1 MKNSKF
7 DSSKSD
13 AQATPVDP
21 LPVDKFD
28 FSRYR
33 DYEAGLLER
42 CNNFWKSDSG
52 VLVYRRFRVAEVF
65 SYGCSDMKQ
74 SLEWQLGGLSKSM
87 DYKADIPNFIE
98 PWYGIG
104 TIASVFGI
112 EYQWEPGQAPA
123 FRPPFQSVEEAL
135 KQEFIPVEET
145 NIGQHTLKMIEYFMD
160 QTKGQLPVSPT
171 DTQASLNA
179 ASFLVETN
187 NFFMEFMMKPE
198 ALKDLLG
205 KLTDLTIDFTKKQ
218 MEILGDALA
227 LPGHGFASSRN
238 WEGLGVSTDVI
249 SMISPE
255 DYETFEVPC
264 IKRIGDAFGGAVFHS
279 CGQWA
284 DKISGVK
291 AIPNLVMIDAAFSEE
306 TDPDPN
312 PCELF
317 RDAFAGTGVIVN
329 ARIVGD
335 SDVVAEKV
343 RKLWKPGM
351 KLIVVTYCETPEE
364 QAKAY
369 DKIHEI
375 CVD

>member
-21 LPVDKFD
+21 ISVDKFD
-28 FSRYR
+28 FSKYR
-33 DYEAGLLER
+33 DYEAGLLEQ
-42 CNNFWKSDSG
+42 CNNFWKSNSG

-65 SYGCSDMKQ
+65 SYGCRDMKQ

-104 TIASVFGI
+104 TIASAFGI
-112 EYQWEPGQAPA
+112 DYQWEPGQAPA
-123 FRPPFQSVEEAL
+123 FRPPFQSVDEAL
-135 KQEFIPVEET
+135 EKELIPVEET
-145 NIGQHTLKMIEYFMD
+145 AIGQYTLRMIEYFMD
-160 QTKGQLPVSPT
+160 RTQGKLPVSPT
-171 DTQASLNA
+171 DTQASINA
-179 ASFLVETN
+179 ASFLVDTN
-187 NFFMEFMMKPE
+187 NFFMEFMMNPE
-198 ALKDLLG
+198 GLKRLLD
-205 KLTDLTIDFTKKQ
+205 KLTDLTISFTKKQ
-218 MEILGDALA
+218 MDLLGDALA
-227 LPGHGFASSRN
+227 LPGHGFASSRK
-238 WEGLGVSTDVI
+238 WEGLGVSSDVI

-255 DYETFEVPC
+255 DYKTFEVPC

-284 DKISGVK
+284 DKIEGVK
-291 AIPNLVMIDAAFSEE
+291 SIPNLVMIDAAFSEE
-306 TDPDPN
+306 TDPDSN
-312 PCELF
+312 PCEPF
-317 RDAFAGTGVIVN
+317 RDAFAGTDVVVN

-375 CVD
+375 CVG

>member
-1 MKNSKF
+1 C
-7 DSSKSD
+7 
-13 AQATPVDP
+13 
-21 LPVDKFD
+21 
-28 FSRYR
+28 R
-33 DYEAGLLER
+33 
-42 CNNFWKSDSG
+42 
-52 VLVYRRFRVAEVF
+52 
-65 SYGCSDMKQ
+65 DMKQ

-104 TIASVFGI
+104 TIASAFGI
-112 EYQWEPGQAPA
+112 DYQWESGQAPA
-123 FRPPFQSVEEAL
+123 FRPPFQSVDEAL
-135 KQEFIPVEET
+135 EKELIPVEET
-145 NIGQHTLKMIEYFMD
+145 AIGQHTLQMIEYFMD
-160 QTKGQLPVSPT
+160 RTQGKLPVSPT

-179 ASFLVETN
+179 DSFLVDTN
-187 NFFMEFMMKPE
+187 NFFMEFIMNPE
-198 ALKDLLG
+198 GLKRLLD
-205 KLTDLTIDFTKKQ
+205 KLTDLTISFTKKQ
-218 MEILGDALA
+218 MDLLGGALA
-227 LPGHGFASSRN
+227 LPGHGFASSRK
-238 WEGLGVSTDVI
+238 WEGLGVSSDVI

-255 DYETFEVPC
+255 DYKTFEVPC
-264 IKRIGDAFGGAVFHS
+264 IKRIGDAFGGSVFHS

-284 DKISGVK
+284 DKIEGVNS
-291 AIPNLVMIDAAFSEE
+291 IPNLIMVDAAFSEE

-312 PCELF
+312 PCEPF
-317 RDAFAGTGVIVN
+317 RDAFAGTNVVVN

-364 QAKAY
+364 QEKAY

>member
-21 LPVDKFD
+21 LPVNKFD
-28 FSRYR
+28 LSRYQ
-33 DYEAGLLER
+33 DYEADLHER
-42 CNNFWKSDSG
+42 CDNFWKSDSG

-65 SYGCSDMKQ
+65 SYGCRDMKQ

-104 TIASVFGI
+104 TISSAFGI
-112 EYQWEPGQAPA
+112 DYQWEPGQAPA
-123 FRPPFQSVEEAL
+123 FRPPFQSVDEAL
-135 KQEFIPVEET
+135 EKELIPVEET
-145 NIGQHTLKMIEYFMD
+145 AIGQYTLQMIEYFMD
-160 QTKGQLPVSPT
+160 RTQGKLPVSPT

-179 ASFLVETN
+179 ASFLVDTN
-187 NFFMEFMMKPE
+187 NFFIEFMMNPE
-198 ALKDLLG
+198 GLKRLLD
-205 KLTDLTIDFTKKQ
+205 KLTDLTIGFTKKQ
-218 MEILGDALA
+218 INLLGDALA
-227 LPGHGFASSRN
+227 LPGHGFASSRK
-238 WEGLGVSTDVI
+238 WEGLGVSSDVI

-255 DYETFEVPC
+255 DYKTFEVPC

-284 DKISGVK
+284 DKIEGVK
-291 AIPNLVMIDAAFSEE
+291 SIPNLIMIDAAFSEE

-312 PCELF
+312 PCEPF
-317 RDAFAGTGVIVN
+317 RDAFAGTNVVVN

>member
-21 LPVDKFD
+21 IPINKFD
-28 FSRYR
+28 FSKYQ
-33 DYEAGLLER
+33 DYEAGLLEK

-65 SYGCSDMKQ
+65 SYGCRDMKQ
-74 SLEWQLGGLSKSM
+74 SLEWQLGGLNKSM

-104 TIASVFGI
+104 TIASAFGI
-112 EYQWEPGQAPA
+112 EYQWNPGQAPA
-123 FRPPFQSVEEAL
+123 FRPPFQSVDEAL
-135 KQEFIPVEET
+135 EKELIPVEET
-145 NIGQHTLKMIEYFMD
+145 SIGQHTLRMIEYFMD
-160 QTKGQLPVSPT
+160 QTKGKIPVSPT

-179 ASFLVETN
+179 ASFLIDIN
-187 NFFMEFMMKPE
+187 NFFMEFMMNPE
-198 ALKDLLG
+198 GLKRLLD
-205 KLTDLTIDFTKKQ
+205 KLTDLTINFTKQ
-218 MEILGDALA
+218 QFDLLGDALA
-227 LPGHGFASSRN
+227 LPGHGFASSRK
-238 WEGLGVSTDVI
+238 WEGLGVSSDVI

-255 DYETFEVPC
+255 DYKTFEVPC

-284 DKISGVK
+284 DKIDGIK
-291 AIPNLVMIDAAFSEE
+291 AIPNLIMIDAAFSEE

-312 PCELF
+312 PCEPF
-317 RDAFAGTGVIVN
+317 RDAFAGTNIVVN

-343 RKLWKPGM
+343 KKLWKPGM
-351 KLIVVTYCETPEE
+351 KLIVATYCETPEE

>member
-21 LPVDKFD
+21 LPVNKFD
-28 FSRYR
+28 LSRYQ
-33 DYEAGLLER
+33 DYEADLHER
-42 CNNFWKSDSG
+42 CDNFWKSDSG

-65 SYGCSDMKQ
+65 SYGCRDMKQ

-104 TIASVFGI
+104 TIASAFGI
-112 EYQWEPGQAPA
+112 DYQWEPGQAPA
-123 FRPPFQSVEEAL
+123 FRPPFQSVNEAL
-135 KQEFIPVEET
+135 EKELIPVEET
-145 NIGQHTLKMIEYFMD
+145 AIGQYTLRMIEYFMD
-160 QTKGQLPVSPT
+160 RTQGKLPVSPT

-179 ASFLVETN
+179 ASFLVDTN
-187 NFFMEFMMKPE
+187 NFFIEFMMNPE
-198 ALKDLLG
+198 GLKRLLD
-205 KLTDLTIDFTKKQ
+205 KLTDLTIGFTKKQ
-218 MEILGDALA
+218 MDLLGDALA
-227 LPGHGFASSRN
+227 LPGHGFASSRK
-238 WEGLGVSTDVI
+238 WEGLGVSSDVI

-255 DYETFEVPC
+255 DYKTFEVPC

-284 DKISGVK
+284 DKIEGVK
-291 AIPNLVMIDAAFSEE
+291 SIPNLIMIDAAFSEE

-312 PCELF
+312 PCEPF
-317 RDAFAGTGVIVN
+317 RDAFAGTNVVVN

>member
-21 LPVDKFD
+21 IPINKFD
-28 FSRYR
+28 FSKYQ
-33 DYEAGLLER
+33 DYEAGLLEK

-65 SYGCSDMKQ
+65 SYGCRDMKQ
-74 SLEWQLGGLSKSM
+74 SLEWQLGGLNKSM

-104 TIASVFGI
+104 TIASAFGI
-112 EYQWEPGQAPA
+112 EYQWNPGQAPA
-123 FRPPFQSVEEAL
+123 FRPPFQSVDEAL
-135 KQEFIPVEET
+135 EKELIPVEET
-145 NIGQHTLKMIEYFMD
+145 SIGQHTLRMIEYFMD
-160 QTKGQLPVSPT
+160 QTKGKIPVSPT

-179 ASFLVETN
+179 ASFLIDIN
-187 NFFMEFMMKPE
+187 NFFMEFMMNPE
-198 ALKDLLG
+198 GLKRLLD
-205 KLTDLTIDFTKKQ
+205 KLTDLTINFTKQ
-218 MEILGDALA
+218 QFDLLGDALA
-227 LPGHGFASSRN
+227 LPGHGFASSRK
-238 WEGLGVSTDVI
+238 WEGLGVSSDVI

-255 DYETFEVPC
+255 DYKTFEVPC
-264 IKRIGDAFGGAVFHS
+264 IKRIGDTFGGAVFHS

-284 DKISGVK
+284 DKIDGIK
-291 AIPNLVMIDAAFSEE
+291 AIPNLIMIDAAFSEE

-312 PCELF
+312 PCEPF
-317 RDAFAGTGVIVN
+317 RDAFAGTNIVIN

-343 RKLWKPGM
+343 KKLWKPGM
-351 KLIVVTYCETPEE
+351 KLIVATYCETPEE